1 MIRINLLKPEKKEFR
16 KEPTLPSEEVK
27 VKKRPAFGGFF
38 IFLLIVIVAA
48 LSFMQRKAL
57 NKEKDL
63 LAQAQAEKS
72 KLQYVIARLDEVE
85 KRKASLE
92 ERINLITAL
101 KSQQQIVVRIV
112 DEISKALP
120 DWVWLTEASYDGQ
133 KVTLKG
139 KALSNNLIADYI
151 LALENSLYLN
161 NVNIISSTQK
171 TTAKSQYLEFTL
183 TANVEV
189 PTVPKTSQET
199 SPKAIKGGN
208 K

>member
-171 TTAKSQYLEFTL
+171 TTAKTQYLEFTL

>member
-1 MIRINLLKPEKKEFR
+1 MIRINLLKPEKKEIR
-16 KEPTLPSEEVK
+16 KEPALPSEEVSA
-27 VKKRPAFGGFF
+27 KKRPAFGGLF
-38 IFLLIVIVAA
+38 ILLLIVLVAA
-48 LSFMQRKAL
+48 LFFIQKKAL
-57 NKEKDL
+57 YKEKNL
-63 LAQAQAEKS
+63 VAQAQAEKS

-85 KRKASLE
+85 QRKVSLE
-92 ERINLITAL
+92 KRISLITAL

-151 LALENSLYLN
+151 LALENSLYLS

-171 TTAKSQYLEFTL
+171 TTPKSQYLEFSL

>member
-1 MIRINLLKPEKKEFR
+1 MIRINLLKPEKKEIR
-16 KEPTLPSEEVK
+16 KEPALPSEEVSA
-27 VKKRPAFGGFF
+27 KKRPAFGGLF
-38 IFLLIVIVAA
+38 ILLLIVIVAA
-48 LSFMQRKAL
+48 LFFIQKKAL
-57 NKEKDL
+57 YKEKNL

-85 KRKASLE
+85 QRKVSLE
-92 ERINLITAL
+92 KRISLITAL

-151 LALENSLYLN
+151 LALENSLYLS

-171 TTAKSQYLEFTL
+171 TTPKSQYLEFSL

>member
-189 PTVPKTSQET
+189 PTVPKTLQET